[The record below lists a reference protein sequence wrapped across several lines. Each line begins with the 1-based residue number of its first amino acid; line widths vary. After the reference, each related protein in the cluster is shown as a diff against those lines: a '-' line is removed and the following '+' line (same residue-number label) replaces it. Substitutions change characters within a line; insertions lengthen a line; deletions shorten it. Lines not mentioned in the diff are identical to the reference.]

1 MHDAA
6 QVFVDGKLQSKVL
19 ESAEDTNGFGYWKVQ
34 WVYGKLNY
42 LFIIIY
48 WKIAIGGEMKCN
60 MFVQFI
66 FRDAELTLSDE
77 GGTLDILVEN
87 LGRINYG

>member
-1 MHDAA
+1 
-6 QVFVDGKLQSKVL
+6 
-19 ESAEDTNGFGYWKVQ
+19 
-34 WVYGKLNY
+34 
-42 LFIIIY
+42 
-48 WKIAIGGEMKCN
+48 MKCN
-60 MFVQFI
+60 MLVQFI